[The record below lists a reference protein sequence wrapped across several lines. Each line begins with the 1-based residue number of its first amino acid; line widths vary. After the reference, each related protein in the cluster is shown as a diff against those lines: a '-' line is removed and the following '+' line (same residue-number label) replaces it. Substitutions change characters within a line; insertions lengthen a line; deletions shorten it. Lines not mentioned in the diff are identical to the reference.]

1 LPSFINLPSIDPL
14 AAPPGPLPCA
24 LAFLIPYNT
33 LNAVETTI
41 ALAFTAT
48 IVIFAGV

>member
-1 LPSFINLPSIDPL
+1 MNLASIDPF
-14 AAPPGPLPCA
+14 ASPPGPPLSALP
-24 LAFLIPYNT
+24 FLIPYST

-48 IVIFAGV
+48 IVIFAGI